1 MRLRFTIIAICLL
14 LGVAVTGQR
23 YPVKAIHAFKQR
35 VVEGKNDAYK
45 KQRSQRTL
53 YHIYVEQQ
61 PNQPIIITSLW
72 INGQQ
77 YSFDT
82 ASVVTPVMIE
92 ETLRLPSKKETTQ
105 LVAATSNKVVRL
117 VQLKPLSAGRK
128 QPSRYKQYEVLIAYT
143 AGNKT
148 YYAGSKFKELQ
159 PKLMR

>member
-1 MRLRFTIIAICLL
+1 MRLRFTILVFL
-14 LGVAVTGQR
+14 GMLGVAVAAQR
-23 YPVKAIHAFKQR
+23 YPLKAIHAFKQR

-53 YHIYVEQQ
+53 YHIYLEQQ
-61 PNQPIIITSLW
+61 PNTFITITSVW

-92 ETLRLPSKKETTQ
+92 ETLRLPSKKETTK

-117 VQLKPLSAGRK
+117 VQLKPMSTGRK
-128 QPSRYKQYEVLIAYT
+128 QPSRFQYYELLIAYT
-143 AGNKT
+143 VGNKT